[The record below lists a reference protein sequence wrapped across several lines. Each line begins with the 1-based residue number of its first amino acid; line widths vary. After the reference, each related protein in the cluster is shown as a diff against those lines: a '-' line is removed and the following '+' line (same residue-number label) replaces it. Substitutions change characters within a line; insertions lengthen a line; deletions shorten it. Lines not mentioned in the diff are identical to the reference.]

1 MITRLLDLPRLLGK
15 TPQSALLFGP
25 RGSGKTRLSLAFLRG
40 KSPLLVFDLL
50 DNANFTRFLTQPDL
64 FKHEVEGGL
73 KPRGLLT
80 VFVDE
85 VQRLPQLLN
94 DVHSLIESHKGKVR
108 FLLTGSSARK
118 LKRGGANLLA
128 GRAWT
133 LHLHP
138 LTHREGVRDLRRALS
153 FGTLPAIYLEDA
165 SPERSLKAYVDTY
178 LKEEIQQEALT
189 RKVDGYVRFL
199 EVAAQMNGA
208 PLNFSSIARVCG
220 VSVPTA
226 QEFFSILVDT
236 MIAFRVEGWAWSV
249 RKQLRQSPKLYFFDC
264 GVLNAVRG
272 ELTTELK
279 TGSFRYGMLFETFIV
294 QEFFRLNDYQE
305 TGFRMHYWR
314 SNSGVEVD
322 VVLSRGPSDRPI
334 AVEIKSSATP
344 NSKDLRGLHSFKSEN
359 KHARLFCLCQ
369 TPRPYEIDGVKIL
382 PWTEGLATLFPYPP
396 V

>member
-1 MITRLLDLPRLLGK
+1 MVTRLLNLPQLLGK
-15 TPQSALLFGP
+15 APQSLLLFGP
-25 RGSGKTRLSLAFLRG
+25 RGSGKTRLSLAFLKG
-40 KSPLLVFDLL
+40 QSPVRVFDLL
-50 DNANFTRFLTQPDL
+50 DNSNYTRLLTQPEL
-64 FKHEVEGGL
+64 FKQEVEGGL

-133 LHLHP
+133 FHLHP
-138 LTHREGVRDLRRALS
+138 LTHREGVRDLRKALS
-153 FGTLPAIYLEDA
+153 FGTLPAIYLDDA

-189 RKVDGYVRFL
+189 RKVEGYVRFL
-199 EVAAQMNGA
+199 EIAAQMNGA
-208 PLNFSSIARVCG
+208 PLNFSSIARDCG

-236 MIAFRVEGWAWSV
+236 MIAFRLEGWSWSV

-279 TGSFRYGMLFETFIV
+279 SGSFRYGMLFETFIV
-294 QEFFRLNDYQE
+294 QEICRLNDYQE
-305 TGFRMHYWR
+305 TGFKIFYWR
-314 SNSGVEVD
+314 SNSGLEVD
-322 VVLSRGPSDRPI
+322 LILSRGPSDRAI
-334 AVEIKSSATP
+334 ALEIKSSAAPTL
-344 NSKDLRGLHSFKSEN
+344 KDLRGLHSFQSEN
-359 KHARLFCLCQ
+359 KHTPLFCLCQ
-369 TPRPYEIDGVKIL
+369 TPHPYKIDGVNVL
-382 PWTEGLATLFPYPP
+382 PWAEGLATLFGS
-396 V
+396 

>member
-1 MITRLLDLPRLLGK
+1 MITRLLDLKHLLGK
-15 TPQSALLFGP
+15 TSHSALLFGP
-25 RGSGKTRLSLAFLRG
+25 RGSGKTRLSLGFLHEQPPVRI
-40 KSPLLVFDLL
+40 FDLL
-50 DNANFTRFLTQPDL
+50 DNANYTRFLTDPSL
-64 FKHEVEGGL
+64 FQQEVKSGL
-73 KPRGLLT
+73 KPGHLLT

-94 DVHSLIESHKGKVR
+94 DVHSLIESHKGKIR

-138 LTHREGVRDLRRALS
+138 LTHREGVGNLRRALS
-153 FGTLPAIYLEDA
+153 FGTLPAIYLDEA

-189 RKVDGYVRFL
+189 RKVEGYVRFL

-208 PLNFSSIARVCG
+208 PLNFSSIARDCG
-220 VSVPTA
+220 VSMPTA

-236 MIAFRVEGWAWSV
+236 MIAFRVEGWSWSV

-279 TGSFRYGMLFETFIV
+279 SGSFRYGLLFETFIV
-294 QEFFRLNDYQE
+294 QEICRLNDYQE
-305 TGFRMHYWR
+305 TGFKMYYWR
-314 SNSGVEVD
+314 SNSGMEVD
-322 VVLSRGPSDRPI
+322 LVLSRSPSDRPV
-334 AVEIKSSATP
+334 AVEIKSTTAPT
-344 NSKDLRGLHSFKSEN
+344 SKDLRGLHSFKSEN
-359 KHARLFCLCQ
+359 KHARLFCFCQ
-369 TPRPYEIDGVKIL
+369 TPRPYEVDGVKIL
-382 PWTEGLATLFPYPP
+382 PWKDGLATLFP
-396 V
+396 

>member
-1 MITRLLDLPRLLGK
+1 MITRLLDLSRLLGK
-15 TPQSALLFGP
+15 GAQSALLFGP
-25 RGSGKTRLSLAFLRG
+25 RGAGKTRLSSVFLRTQ
-40 KSPLLVFDLL
+40 SPQLSFDLL
-50 DNANFTRFLTQPDL
+50 DNANYTRFLTQPDL
-64 FKHEVEGGL
+64 FKHEVEAGL
-73 KPRGLLT
+73 KQRGILT

-138 LTHREGVRDLRRALS
+138 LTHREGVHDLRRALS
-153 FGTLPAIYLEDA
+153 VGTLPAIYLDDP

-189 RKVDGYVRFL
+189 RKVEGYVRFL
-199 EVAAQMNGA
+199 DVAAQMNGA
-208 PLNFSSIARVCG
+208 PLNFSSIARDCG
-220 VSVPTA
+220 VSMPTA

-236 MIAFRVEGWAWSV
+236 MIAFRVDGWSWSV

-272 ELTTELK
+272 ELATELK
-279 TGSFRYGMLFETFIV
+279 SGSFRYGMLFETFIV
-294 QEFFRLNDYQE
+294 QEICRLNDYQE
-305 TGFRMHYWR
+305 TGFKIYYWQ
-314 SNSGVEVD
+314 SNSGLEVD
-322 VVLSRGPSDRPI
+322 VILSRGPSDRPM
-334 AVEIKSSATP
+334 AVEIKSGTAP
-344 NSKDLRGLHSFKSEN
+344 APKDLRGLHAFKSEN

-369 TPRPYEIDGVKIL
+369 TPRPYDLNGVKIL
-382 PWTEGLATLFPYPP
+382 PWAEGLATLFS
-396 V
+396 